1 MDGVVCGIVEYLYS
15 SLDTLFAP
23 PPPPPKKKY
32 SMTSNEYFTGFYTLN
47 SVITYIYYSFKIFLR
62 F

>member
-23 PPPPPKKKY
+23 PPPQKKY
-32 SMTSNEYFTGFYTLN
+32 SMTSNEYFRILHT
-47 SVITYIYYSFKIFLR
+47 K
-62 F
+62 

>member
-23 PPPPPKKKY
+23 PPPPKK
-32 SMTSNEYFTGFYTLN
+32 
-47 SVITYIYYSFKIFLR
+47 IQHD
-62 F
+62 